1 MSILIDNENDMQDFL
16 INMIEEWNLQ
26 QGLNCEDEGNYVS
39 VLDFDTIYGT
49 EAKGLVLTLPDQS
62 EYEITVR
69 KTK

>member
-1 MSILIDNENDMQDFL
+1 
-16 INMIEEWNLQ
+16 MIEEWNLQ